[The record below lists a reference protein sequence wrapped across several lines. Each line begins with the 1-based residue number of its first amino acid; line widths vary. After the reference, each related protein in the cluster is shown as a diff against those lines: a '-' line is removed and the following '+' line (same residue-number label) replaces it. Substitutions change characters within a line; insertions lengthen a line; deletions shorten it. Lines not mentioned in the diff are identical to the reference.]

1 MATRRSVMTALDC
14 STTIPAHTSTASTAS
29 RTIGTMIATVTPVAL
44 SGEVTSGARAAIPA
58 VAMSWA

>member
-1 MATRRSVMTALDC
+1 MTALDC